1 MTLKGKKM
9 FKGLLPKEEKY
20 FDDFSE
26 IIVHVQEMAKLTY
39 NLFSS
44 ETYDPDIYLKL
55 KPLENR
61 CDEISSRVIKR
72 LNNTFITPFDRE
84 DIFSLIKKIDG
95 IGDILLGTVARVDTY
110 SLTEKVEGADKIA
123 AIILQQ
129 TKELETVLN
138 GLKAKEKQINECKAV
153 RDLETEADNV
163 YRASLKKLFLEEKDA
178 ITLFK
183 KKEILDMLEKASD
196 KCQSTANVIISILIK
211 NS

>member
-1 MTLKGKKM
+1 MKM
-9 FKGLLPKEEKY
+9 FKGLIPKEEKY
-20 FDDFSE
+20 FDDFTE
-26 IIVHVQEMAKLTY
+26 IIVHVQGMAQQTY

-44 ETYDPDIYLKL
+44 ESYDPNIYLKL

-110 SLTEKVEGADKIA
+110 SLNEKVEGADKLA
-123 AIILQQ
+123 AIVLQQ
-129 TKELETVLN
+129 IKELGSVIN
-138 GLKAKEKQINECKAV
+138 RLKAKEKQINECKAV

-163 YRASLKKLFLEEKDA
+163 YRASLKKLFLEENNA